1 MTEGAAGAPDQTGH
15 HATRR
20 GNLLGLIAIL
30 MWASWA
36 PLMVAGGAMPPFL
49 LLAIAFTSASTVML
63 LRGFILKRGFAFR
76 RTPLLTLV
84 LGFAGLWGSN
94 AMFLLAIEAGAAPVP
109 VTIVAHTWPVWM
121 ALIVLMAGVARGTI
135 WDLFA
140 FALGFAGVLTVA
152 TRDGSFEFHIGL
164 GVALFGALLWAIY
177 SGLRTR
183 VPAGPPDAMTAFA
196 IASAIVSWALHFAL
210 GEPSSVAPLDLVIAI
225 AVGALPMGLANS
237 LWDIAVRHGDPVRIA
252 GMSFIEPA
260 CATGFVLLLLAQAPR
275 PMDLLGLALVLAGLA
290 FGTISERVRRNRGGR
305 PIAPK
310 PSTGPA
316 GGEDIASD

>member
-1 MTEGAAGAPDQTGH
+1 MTESAAGAPDHPGH

-20 GNLLGLIAIL
+20 GNLLGLAAIL
-30 MWASWA
+30 MWACWA

-49 LLAIAFTSASTVML
+49 LLAIAFTSASAVML

-76 RTPLLTLV
+76 RTPPLTLL

-94 AMFLLAIEAGAAPVP
+94 AMFLMALEAGAAPVP

-121 ALIVLMAGVARGTI
+121 ALIVLIAGVARGTI

-164 GVALFGALLWAIY
+164 GIALFGALLWSLY

-196 IASAIVSWALHFAL
+196 IVAAAVSWLLHFAL
-210 GEPSSVAPLDLVIAI
+210 GESSSVAPIDLAIAI
-225 AVGALPMGLANS
+225 AVGALPMGFANS

-252 GMSFIEPA
+252 GMSFIEPVF
-260 CATGFVLLLLAQAPR
+260 ATGFVLLLLAQTPR
-275 PMDLLGLALVLAGLA
+275 TMDVLGLALVLAGLA
-290 FGTISERVRRNRGGR
+290 FGTISERVRRSRGGGGGR
-305 PIAPK
+305 PLVIK
-310 PSTGPA
+310 PPTGPTP
-316 GGEDIASD
+316 EE

>member
-1 MTEGAAGAPDQTGH
+1 MTESAAGAPDHTGH

-20 GNLLGLIAIL
+20 GNLLGLVAIL

-49 LLAIAFTSASTVML
+49 LLAIAFTSAAAVML
-63 LRGFILKRGFAFR
+63 LRGFILRRGFDFL
-76 RTPLLTLV
+76 RTPLLTLI
-84 LGFAGLWGSN
+84 LGFGGLWGSN

-121 ALIVLMAGVARGTI
+121 ALIVLIAGVARGTI

-140 FALGFAGVLTVA
+140 FGLGFAGVLTVA
-152 TRDGSFEFHIGL
+152 TRDGSFEFHVGL
-164 GVALFGALLWAIY
+164 GVALLGAVLWATY
-177 SGLRTR
+177 SGMRTR

-196 IASAIVSWALHFAL
+196 ISSAVVSWTLHFML
-210 GEPSSVAPLDLVIAI
+210 GEPSSVAPFDLLIAI

-252 GMSFIEPA
+252 SMSFIEPV
-260 CATGFVLLLLAQAPR
+260 CATGFVLLILSQTPR
-275 PMDLLGLALVLAGLA
+275 PMDVLGLALVLAGLA
-290 FGTISERVRRNRGGR
+290 FGTISERVRRNRGAGGR
-305 PIAPK
+305 PLVIK
-310 PSTGPA
+310 PPTGPTP
-316 GGEDIASD
+316 GD